1 MSADPAPRPE
11 LTLEQQLDVRVSD
24 ARGRLSRNDER
35 ILAFL
40 REHLAELAFHTA
52 ESLAQGAGVSAA
64 AVVRFSRRLGF
75 ASFRELRERARAE
88 LQSGREPGPVSAG
101 EAQSTLERKVQR
113 DIASLELL
121 ARMLEEPLAKASA
134 VIAGADTTWFLA
146 NRETYGVAVYAQRL
160 LHHVRGDVRLVD
172 PSFPD
177 PLRSIGAGDAVVAC
191 TFRPY
196 ARQTLA
202 LIDHVRAAGAHLI
215 LVTDGRGHGFI
226 GSADVVLAVPG
237 REPDDAAELHAGRLR
252 ARGARGAGGDAR
264 RRPHARHAGRHGVVC
279 GRAEPGR
286 RARLVNRPPARG
298 RSDAIRLR
306 GDGSSRSS
314 CASTS
319 NSLKSIQSSVMRP
332 SAM

>member
-1 MSADPAPRPE
+1 MSADSAPRPE
-11 LTLEQQLDVRVSD
+11 LTLEQQLDMRVSD

-40 REHLAELAFHTA
+40 REHLDELAFHTA

-88 LQSGREPGPVSAG
+88 LQSGREPGPATAG
-101 EAQSTLERKVQR
+101 AAQSTLERKVQR

-121 ARMLEEPLAKASA
+121 ARMLEQPLAKASA

-226 GSADVVLAVPG
+226 GSADVVLAVPV
-237 REPDDAAELHAGRLR
+237 ESPTMLLSFTPAVCVLEALVAQVAMLDADRTHDTLDATASFAAAQNLVVE
-252 ARGARGAGGDAR
+252 RG
-264 RRPHARHAGRHGVVC
+264 
-279 GRAEPGR
+279 
-286 RARLVNRPPARG
+286 LVNRPPAR
-298 RSDAIRLR
+298 
-306 GDGSSRSS
+306 
-314 CASTS
+314 
-319 NSLKSIQSSVMRP
+319 RP
-332 SAM
+332 E

>member
-101 EAQSTLERKVQR
+101 AAPSTLERKVQR

-215 LVTDGRGHGFI
+215 LLTDGRGHGFI
-226 GSADVVLAVPG
+226 GSADVVLAVPV
-237 REPDDAAELHAGRLR
+237 ESPTMLLSFTPAVCVLEALVAQVAMLDADRTHDTLDATASFAAAQNLVVE
-252 ARGARGAGGDAR
+252 RG
-264 RRPHARHAGRHGVVC
+264 
-279 GRAEPGR
+279 
-286 RARLVNRPPARG
+286 LVNRPPAR
-298 RSDAIRLR
+298 
-306 GDGSSRSS
+306 
-314 CASTS
+314 
-319 NSLKSIQSSVMRP
+319 RP
-332 SAM
+332 V

>member
-11 LTLEQQLDVRVSD
+11 LTLEQQLDMRVSD

-101 EAQSTLERKVQR
+101 AAQSTLERKVQR

-177 PLRSIGAGDAVVAC
+177 PLRAIGAGDAVVAC

-215 LVTDGRGHGFI
+215 LLTDGRGHGFI
-226 GSADVVLAVPG
+226 GPADVVLAVPV
-237 REPDDAAELHAGRLR
+237 ESPTMLLSFTPAVCVLEALVAQVAMLDADRTHDTLDATASFAAAQNLVVE
-252 ARGARGAGGDAR
+252 RG
-264 RRPHARHAGRHGVVC
+264 
-279 GRAEPGR
+279 
-286 RARLVNRPPARG
+286 LVNRPPVR
-298 RSDAIRLR
+298 
-306 GDGSSRSS
+306 
-314 CASTS
+314 
-319 NSLKSIQSSVMRP
+319 RP
-332 SAM
+332 E

>member
-40 REHLAELAFHTA
+40 REHLDELAFHTA

-88 LQSGREPGPVSAG
+88 LQSGREPGPATAG
-101 EAQSTLERKVQR
+101 AAQSTLERKVQR

-121 ARMLEEPLAKASA
+121 ARMLEEPLATAST

-146 NRETYGVAVYAQRL
+146 NRETYRVAVYAQRL
-160 LHHVRGDVRLVD
+160 LHHVRRDVRLVD

-226 GSADVVLAVPG
+226 GSADVVLAVPV
-237 REPDDAAELHAGRLR
+237 ESPTMLLSFTPAVCVLEALVAQVAMLDADRTHDTL
-252 ARGARGAGGDAR
+252 DAT
-264 RRPHARHAGRHGVVC
+264 ASFAAAQNLVVE
-279 GRAEPGR
+279 R
-286 RARLVNRPPARG
+286 RLVNRPPAR
-298 RSDAIRLR
+298 
-306 GDGSSRSS
+306 
-314 CASTS
+314 
-319 NSLKSIQSSVMRP
+319 RP
-332 SAM
+332 E

>member
-11 LTLEQQLDVRVSD
+11 LTLEQQLDMRVSD

-101 EAQSTLERKVQR
+101 AAPSTLERKVQR

-121 ARMLEEPLAKASA
+121 AQMLEEPLAKASA

-215 LVTDGRGHGFI
+215 LLTDGRGHGFI
-226 GSADVVLAVPG
+226 GSADVVLAVPV
-237 REPDDAAELHAGRLR
+237 ESPTMLLSFTPAVCVLEALVAQVAMLDADRTHDTLDATASFAAAQNLVVE
-252 ARGARGAGGDAR
+252 RG
-264 RRPHARHAGRHGVVC
+264 
-279 GRAEPGR
+279 
-286 RARLVNRPPARG
+286 LVNRPPVR
-298 RSDAIRLR
+298 
-306 GDGSSRSS
+306 
-314 CASTS
+314 
-319 NSLKSIQSSVMRP
+319 RP
-332 SAM
+332 E

>member
-11 LTLEQQLDVRVSD
+11 LTLEQQLDMRVSD

-88 LQSGREPGPVSAG
+88 LQSGRAPGPVSAG
-101 EAQSTLERKVQR
+101 AAPSTLERKVQR

-177 PLRSIGAGDAVVAC
+177 PLRSIGSGDAVVAC

-215 LVTDGRGHGFI
+215 LLTDGRGHGFI
-226 GSADVVLAVPG
+226 GSADVVLAVPV
-237 REPDDAAELHAGRLR
+237 ESPTMLLSFTPAVCVLEALVAQVAMLDADRTHDTLDATASFAAAQNLVVE
-252 ARGARGAGGDAR
+252 RG
-264 RRPHARHAGRHGVVC
+264 
-279 GRAEPGR
+279 
-286 RARLVNRPPARG
+286 LVNRPPVR
-298 RSDAIRLR
+298 
-306 GDGSSRSS
+306 
-314 CASTS
+314 
-319 NSLKSIQSSVMRP
+319 RP
-332 SAM
+332 E

>member
-1 MSADPAPRPE
+1 MSADPAPRAE
-11 LTLEQQLDVRVSD
+11 LTLEQQLDMRVSD

-88 LQSGREPGPVSAG
+88 LQSGREPGPVSASA
-101 EAQSTLERKVQR
+101 AQSTLERKVQR

-215 LVTDGRGHGFI
+215 LLTDGRGHGFI
-226 GSADVVLAVPG
+226 GPADVVLAVPV
-237 REPDDAAELHAGRLR
+237 ESPTMLLSFTPAVCVLEALVAQVAMLDADRTHDTLDATASFAAAQNLVVE
-252 ARGARGAGGDAR
+252 RG
-264 RRPHARHAGRHGVVC
+264 
-279 GRAEPGR
+279 
-286 RARLVNRPPARG
+286 LVNRPPVR
-298 RSDAIRLR
+298 
-306 GDGSSRSS
+306 
-314 CASTS
+314 
-319 NSLKSIQSSVMRP
+319 RP
-332 SAM
+332 E

>member
-11 LTLEQQLDVRVSD
+11 LTLEQQLDMRVSD

-75 ASFRELRERARAE
+75 ASFRELRECARAE
-88 LQSGREPGPVSAG
+88 LQSGREPGSVSAD
-101 EAQSTLERKVQR
+101 AVQSTLERKVQR

-160 LHHVRGDVRLVD
+160 LHHVRSDVRLVD

-202 LIDHVRAAGAHLI
+202 LIEHVRAAGAHLI

-226 GSADVVLAVPG
+226 GSADVVLAVPV
-237 REPDDAAELHAGRLR
+237 ESPTMLLSFTPAVCVLEALVAQVAMLDADRTHDTLDATASFAAAQNLVVE
-252 ARGARGAGGDAR
+252 RG
-264 RRPHARHAGRHGVVC
+264 
-279 GRAEPGR
+279 
-286 RARLVNRPPARG
+286 LVNRPPAR
-298 RSDAIRLR
+298 
-306 GDGSSRSS
+306 
-314 CASTS
+314 
-319 NSLKSIQSSVMRP
+319 RP
-332 SAM
+332 E

>member
-1 MSADPAPRPE
+1 MTADPAPRPE

-40 REHLAELAFHTA
+40 REHLDELAFHTA

-88 LQSGREPGPVSAG
+88 LQSGREPGPATAG
-101 EAQSTLERKVQR
+101 AAQSTLERKVQR

-121 ARMLEEPLAKASA
+121 ARMLEQPLAKASA

-226 GSADVVLAVPG
+226 GSADVVLAVPV
-237 REPDDAAELHAGRLR
+237 ESPTMLLSFTPAVCVLEALVAQVAMLDADRTHDTLDATASFAAAQNLVVE
-252 ARGARGAGGDAR
+252 RG
-264 RRPHARHAGRHGVVC
+264 
-279 GRAEPGR
+279 
-286 RARLVNRPPARG
+286 LVNRPPAR
-298 RSDAIRLR
+298 
-306 GDGSSRSS
+306 
-314 CASTS
+314 
-319 NSLKSIQSSVMRP
+319 RP
-332 SAM
+332 E

>member
-101 EAQSTLERKVQR
+101 AAPSTLERKVQR

-121 ARMLEEPLAKASA
+121 AQMLEEPLAKASA

-177 PLRSIGAGDAVVAC
+177 PLRSIGARAAVVAC

-215 LVTDGRGHGFI
+215 LLTDGRGHGFI
-226 GSADVVLAVPG
+226 GSADVVLAVPV
-237 REPDDAAELHAGRLR
+237 ESPTMLLSFTPAVCVLEALVAQVAMLDADRTHDTLDATASFAAAQNLVVE
-252 ARGARGAGGDAR
+252 RG
-264 RRPHARHAGRHGVVC
+264 
-279 GRAEPGR
+279 
-286 RARLVNRPPARG
+286 LVNRPPVR
-298 RSDAIRLR
+298 
-306 GDGSSRSS
+306 
-314 CASTS
+314 
-319 NSLKSIQSSVMRP
+319 RP
-332 SAM
+332 E

>member
-11 LTLEQQLDVRVSD
+11 LTLEQQLDMRVSD

-88 LQSGREPGPVSAG
+88 LQSGREPGPATAG
-101 EAQSTLERKVQR
+101 AAQSTLERKVQR

-121 ARMLEEPLAKASA
+121 ARMLEQPLAKASA

-160 LHHVRGDVRLVD
+160 LHHVRSDVRLVD
-172 PSFPD
+172 PSCPD

-226 GSADVVLAVPG
+226 GSADVVLAVPV
-237 REPDDAAELHAGRLR
+237 ESPTMLLSFTPAVCVLEALVAQVAMLDADRTHDTLDATASFAAAQNLVVE
-252 ARGARGAGGDAR
+252 RG
-264 RRPHARHAGRHGVVC
+264 
-279 GRAEPGR
+279 
-286 RARLVNRPPARG
+286 LVNRPPAR
-298 RSDAIRLR
+298 
-306 GDGSSRSS
+306 
-314 CASTS
+314 
-319 NSLKSIQSSVMRP
+319 RP
-332 SAM
+332 E

>member
-88 LQSGREPGPVSAG
+88 LQSGRDPGPVSAG
-101 EAQSTLERKVQR
+101 AAQSTLERKVQR

-226 GSADVVLAVPG
+226 GSADVVLAVPV
-237 REPDDAAELHAGRLR
+237 ESPTMLLSFTPAVCVLEALVAQVAMLDADRTHDTLDATASFAAAQNLVVE
-252 ARGARGAGGDAR
+252 RG
-264 RRPHARHAGRHGVVC
+264 
-279 GRAEPGR
+279 
-286 RARLVNRPPARG
+286 LVNRPPVR
-298 RSDAIRLR
+298 
-306 GDGSSRSS
+306 
-314 CASTS
+314 
-319 NSLKSIQSSVMRP
+319 RP
-332 SAM
+332 E

>member
-101 EAQSTLERKVQR
+101 AAPSTLERKVQR

-215 LVTDGRGHGFI
+215 LLTDGRGHGFI
-226 GSADVVLAVPG
+226 GSADVVLAVPV
-237 REPDDAAELHAGRLR
+237 ESPTMLLSFTPAVCVLEALVAQVAMLDADRTHDTLDATASFAAAQNLVVE
-252 ARGARGAGGDAR
+252 RG
-264 RRPHARHAGRHGVVC
+264 
-279 GRAEPGR
+279 
-286 RARLVNRPPARG
+286 LVNRPPAR
-298 RSDAIRLR
+298 
-306 GDGSSRSS
+306 
-314 CASTS
+314 
-319 NSLKSIQSSVMRP
+319 RP
-332 SAM
+332 E

>member
-11 LTLEQQLDVRVSD
+11 LTLEQQLDMRVSD

-101 EAQSTLERKVQR
+101 AAPSTLERKVQR

-121 ARMLEEPLAKASA
+121 AQMLEEPLAKASA

-215 LVTDGRGHGFI
+215 LLTDGRGHGFI
-226 GSADVVLAVPG
+226 GPADVVLAVPV
-237 REPDDAAELHAGRLR
+237 ESPTMLLSFTPAVCVLEALVAQVAMLDADRTHDTLDATASFAAAQNLVVE
-252 ARGARGAGGDAR
+252 RG
-264 RRPHARHAGRHGVVC
+264 
-279 GRAEPGR
+279 
-286 RARLVNRPPARG
+286 LVNRPPVR
-298 RSDAIRLR
+298 
-306 GDGSSRSS
+306 
-314 CASTS
+314 
-319 NSLKSIQSSVMRP
+319 RP
-332 SAM
+332 E

>member
-1 MSADPAPRPE
+1 MSADPVRGPAF
-11 LTLEQQLDVRVSD
+11 TLEQQLDVRVSE

-40 REHLAELAFHTA
+40 REHLDELAFHTA

-75 ASFRELRERARAE
+75 ASFRELRERARAQ
-88 LQSGREPGPVSAG
+88 LQSGRDAGPTAG
-101 EAQSTLERKVQR
+101 GAAQSTLERKVQR

-121 ARMLEEPLAKASA
+121 ARMLEEPLAEAAS
-134 VIAGADTTWFLA
+134 VIAGAGTTWFLA

-177 PLRSIGAGDAVVAC
+177 PLRAIGPDHAVVAC

-202 LIDHVRAAGAHLI
+202 LIDHVRAARARLV

-226 GSADVVLAVPG
+226 GSADVVLAVPV
-237 REPDDAAELHAGRLR
+237 ESPTMLLSFTPAVCVLEALVAQVAMLDADHTHDTLETTASFVAGQNLVVE
-252 ARGARGAGGDAR
+252 RG
-264 RRPHARHAGRHGVVC
+264 
-279 GRAEPGR
+279 
-286 RARLVNRPPARG
+286 LVNRPPG
-298 RSDAIRLR
+298 R
-306 GDGSSRSS
+306 
-314 CASTS
+314 
-319 NSLKSIQSSVMRP
+319 RP
-332 SAM
+332 E